1 MNKDPRDIE
10 SKPEPG
16 ETLVGDEEFRDLVR
30 LRARAL
36 LDLTDY
42 LSLNHPSRVIFAR
55 TLLGNLMFQSA
66 QLVELLD
73 EYGAR
78 QNSFWC
84 RFRALA
90 SSTRLFARVSYALT
104 HLRHALPGYRLE
116 PVDGDLAGATLGQ
129 LFFVNGVLEDVAES
143 LLKEAKQVGVL
154 GEVQPPSSIDF
165 SEHLP
170 RGRLA
175 YDRDQRYVDSAA
187 AIVTQLATDFL
198 NLAAEAELLHTS
210 AKVAPENYATCIP
223 DPISE
228 ERLRRLTFR
237 FHNLQ
242 SLYDTHVAGTMVE
255 TLDTDLPILRG
266 LATTIFHLLEI
277 ATDLV
282 HYYERHLSPHTGD
295 SVFRLRPVV
304 GEDDMLE
311 SLFGYA
317 IYYAS
322 AHLSGGERLCQGM
335 LKRYAELGRIEVP
348 VPNYRGFHVRPSN
361 LVARIA
367 RHYGSELLM
376 DLDGETY
383 DASSPLEL
391 FRANEKINA
400 RKRRWLALEI
410 ANLPRLRHRIETDE
424 TGSVVFEVVR
434 RLAEQGKVVLYQQP
448 LQLSGECESRNASV
462 LAFILTEIGQ
472 LQATGQ
478 LDIRTDLTVAFMGD
492 KRVLADVDLL
502 ARHGYGE
509 DRFGNNTVL
518 PKALAYLRA

>member
-1 MNKDPRDIE
+1 MSKDPEDIG
-10 SKPEPG
+10 SG
-16 ETLVGDEEFRDLVR
+16 GQSVETIVRDEEFRALVR
-30 LRARAL
+30 VRARTL

-42 LSLNHPSRVIFAR
+42 LSLNHPSRVIFTR
-55 TLLGNLMFQSA
+55 TLLGHLMYQSS

-78 QNSFWC
+78 QNSVWC

-90 SSTRLFARVSYALT
+90 STVRLFARVSYALA
-104 HLRHALPGYRLE
+104 HLRHALPTYRLL
-116 PVDGDLAGATLGQ
+116 PVDGDFAAATVSQ
-129 LFFVNGVLEDVAES
+129 LFFMDGVVEDAAADLQE
-143 LLKEAKQVGVL
+143 EAKVVGVL
-154 GEVQPPSSIDF
+154 GDVQAPTSIDF
-165 SEHLP
+165 TEQLP

-175 YDRDQRYVDSAA
+175 NNRDERHVDSAA
-187 AIVTQLATDFL
+187 AIVTQMATDFL

-210 AKVAPENYATCIP
+210 AKVAPEDYAACIP

-266 LATTIFHLLEI
+266 HASVIFHLLEI

-295 SVFRLRPVV
+295 AVFRLRPVV
-304 GEDDMLE
+304 GVDATLE

-322 AHLSGGERLCQGM
+322 NYLSAGERLCQQM
-335 LKRYAELGRIEVP
+335 LKRYAEQGRIEVP

-367 RHYGSELLM
+367 RHYGSELYM

-410 ANLPRLRHRIETDE
+410 ANLPHMRHRIEADA
-424 TGSVVFEVVR
+424 TGSVVLEVVR

-448 LQLSGECESRNASV
+448 LQLSAELGQQNASV
-462 LAFILTEIGQ
+462 LACILTEIGQ

-478 LDIRTDLTVAFMGD
+478 LDIRTDLTVAFSGD
-492 KRVLADVDLL
+492 TRVLADVGLL

-509 DRFGNNTVL
+509 DSFGNNTAL
-518 PKALAYLRA
+518 PKALAYLRG